1 MKKLINFTLMFAVG
15 TIIALS
21 GCKKYEDGPGL
32 SLSSKKSRVEANWK
46 IKKFLYNS
54 VDETSEYLDYTCEM
68 KKDGQ
73 FNIVSNGN
81 IDHGKWDFAL
91 DKEALDFRYDD
102 GTIERYNIKRLTAKD
117 LWMESVIFGDTINV
131 EFSAK

>member
-1 MKKLINFTLMFAVG
+1 MFAVCS
-15 TIIALS
+15 IISLS

-32 SLSSKKSRVEANWK
+32 SLSSKKSRVVATWEF
-46 IKKFLYNS
+46 KKVTYS
-54 VDETSEYLDYTCEM
+54 STDVTSEFFDFTWEM

-73 FNIVSNGN
+73 FNLVSNGN

-91 DKEALDFRYDD
+91 DKEAIDFRYDD

-117 LWMESVIFGDTINV
+117 LWMEFIDFGDTLYV
-131 EFSAK
+131 ELSAK